1 MLPSLLGLVLAAAP
15 LALAAPTL
23 NYPLQDQLPPVAR
36 VGNAYTYSLLPSTF
50 TSSSNITYTTTAL
63 PAWLSWS
70 PGIETFYG
78 TPSSSDIGQTDIT
91 VTATDG
97 TGSTT
102 SKWTAIVS
110 NYSVPAV
117 HSSFP
122 TQIADPSLRAF
133 ASASALPGG
142 TGVSVP
148 PFWSFSLGFAS
159 DTFRVSHTD
168 PINGEL
174 FFAARQRGTSSLPS
188 WLRFDNE
195 TMTFNGVAP
204 ANGSYTIVATGT
216 DYWGYSG
223 AQTSFVI
230 EVGQGAG
237 IELQKGSNWTDLQT
251 MSRGKVAYTLDLSDV
266 LVNGQ
271 AAGAGQ
277 LAVSMNSADFSW
289 LSLDSSSHT
298 FSGTTPDRYI
308 NGTVSPLSIPI
319 TIAST
324 NTSDTLTL
332 TSYVAMDIL
341 PYFFTTFNLPNASVT
356 PGSFFSWSLG
366 NYVVNKTAIINA
378 TVSPSDASSWLSFNP
393 SNMTLTG
400 MAPKNPSY
408 ATVDVIFH
416 ASQGGNT
423 ATTDLKV
430 AMTGVT
436 ATTSSTGT
444 AAVSTSS
451 SGSSSSGG
459 LSKGAKIG
467 IGIACGL
474 IAMILLLLLL
484 FCCCRR
490 RKQRQAENDTRDN
503 DADSFVVGS
512 PTQANDP
519 FRKSNTL
526 DPPRNIF
533 GEIAK
538 FSPFGNRQPEPNSFR
553 PTSGATS
560 GATSET
566 MAERPHRIDGLKGI
580 LEWSEKPSEFN
591 TPRLDNGSSS
601 FLGHGDVIGVN
612 DPINRPSQ
620 EASSFT
626 QTFGSDTESSRA
638 SWESRRS
645 FHWSSAENEG
655 EEKNNRMSTTPS
667 IPRPRQDFTPRYPR
681 NNSPTALAR
690 LTSIRDVEGDASP
703 EFSEFGSG
711 EGHMSPGSH
720 EESSNFVSGGSS
732 GSVFAGGPSGLSRFG
747 ESQGFKTD
755 DEEADTTDHEGPAVV
770 TMAERQ
776 SFETRR
782 PSMNRPTPK
791 LRPSK
796 ERVLSPVSN
805 ETKRSSQA
813 LTGRQSGAFDDAEDP
828 RNSVYAPSTSYE
840 PSEVQGLG
848 YPASAIYF
856 SSPNPDDGQFSN
868 RGSTIISDGR
878 ASTIQALRT
887 DDHQHPLSPPLPQV
901 GSFVRPRPI
910 STFRP
915 TSQPAEGRVHAVAN
929 ETFSIHPPI
938 NPPPTVSLS
947 AATWSSNP
955 PSTYRAVA
963 EGGMPAWLH
972 FDARELELWG
982 VPGLANSGD
991 VTAIRIIETLP
1002 RDKRRSDPTQFGYEP
1017 PQEREVGKVTIEV
1030 VDRMRS
1036 PQFALDGSP
1045 HAL

>member
-1 MLPSLLGLVLAAAP
+1 
-15 LALAAPTL
+15 
-23 NYPLQDQLPPVAR
+23 
-36 VGNAYTYSLLPSTF
+36 
-50 TSSSNITYTTTAL
+50 
-63 PAWLSWS
+63 
-70 PGIETFYG
+70 
-78 TPSSSDIGQTDIT
+78 
-91 VTATDG
+91 
-97 TGSTT
+97 
-102 SKWTAIVS
+102 
-110 NYSVPAV
+110 
-117 HSSFP
+117 
-122 TQIADPSLRAF
+122 
-133 ASASALPGG
+133 
-142 TGVSVP
+142 
-148 PFWSFSLGFAS
+148 
-159 DTFRVSHTD
+159 
-168 PINGEL
+168 
-174 FFAARQRGTSSLPS
+174 
-188 WLRFDNE
+188 
-195 TMTFNGVAP
+195 
-204 ANGSYTIVATGT
+204 
-216 DYWGYSG
+216 
-223 AQTSFVI
+223 
-230 EVGQGAG
+230 
-237 IELQKGSNWTDLQT
+237 
-251 MSRGKVAYTLDLSDV
+251 
-266 LVNGQ
+266 
-271 AAGAGQ
+271 
-277 LAVSMNSADFSW
+277 
-289 LSLDSSSHT
+289 
-298 FSGTTPDRYI
+298 
-308 NGTVSPLSIPI
+308 
-319 TIAST
+319 
-324 NTSDTLTL
+324 
-332 TSYVAMDIL
+332 
-341 PYFFTTFNLPNASVT
+341 
-356 PGSFFSWSLG
+356 
-366 NYVVNKTAIINA
+366 
-378 TVSPSDASSWLSFNP
+378 
-393 SNMTLTG
+393 
-400 MAPKNPSY
+400 
-408 ATVDVIFH
+408 
-416 ASQGGNT
+416 
-423 ATTDLKV
+423 
-430 AMTGVT
+430 MTGVT

-620 EASSFT
+620 ASSFT

-711 EGHMSPGSH
+711 EGHSRPGLMRR
-720 EESSNFVSGGSS
+720 
-732 GSVFAGGPSGLSRFG
+732 AATLSRAG
-747 ESQGFKTD
+747 RWARSLLADLRDCRDSATRRGSRQTTRRR
-755 DEEADTTDHEGPAVV
+755 ADTTDHEGPAVV
-770 TMAERQ
+770 TMAERR

-848 YPASAIYF
+848 YYRPG
-856 SSPNPDDGQFSN
+856 D
-868 RGSTIISDGR
+868 
-878 ASTIQALRT
+878 L
-887 DDHQHPLSPPLPQV
+887 LLLP
-901 GSFVRPRPI
+901 
-910 STFRP
+910 
-915 TSQPAEGRVHAVAN
+915 
-929 ETFSIHPPI
+929 
-938 NPPPTVSLS
+938 
-947 AATWSSNP
+947 
-955 PSTYRAVA
+955 
-963 EGGMPAWLH
+963 
-972 FDARELELWG
+972 
-982 VPGLANSGD
+982 
-991 VTAIRIIETLP
+991 
-1002 RDKRRSDPTQFGYEP
+1002 
-1017 PQEREVGKVTIEV
+1017 
-1030 VDRMRS
+1030 
-1036 PQFALDGSP
+1036 
-1045 HAL
+1045 

>member
-1 MLPSLLGLVLAAAP
+1 MGRASRVASLNLEAGA
-15 LALAAPTL
+15 
-23 NYPLQDQLPPVAR
+23 
-36 VGNAYTYSLLPSTF
+36 
-50 TSSSNITYTTTAL
+50 
-63 PAWLSWS
+63 
-70 PGIETFYG
+70 
-78 TPSSSDIGQTDIT
+78 
-91 VTATDG
+91 ATDE
-97 TGSTT
+97 
-102 SKWTAIVS
+102 
-110 NYSVPAV
+110 
-117 HSSFP
+117 F
-122 TQIADPSLRAF
+122 
-133 ASASALPGG
+133 
-142 TGVSVP
+142 
-148 PFWSFSLGFAS
+148 
-159 DTFRVSHTD
+159 
-168 PINGEL
+168 
-174 FFAARQRGTSSLPS
+174 
-188 WLRFDNE
+188 
-195 TMTFNGVAP
+195 
-204 ANGSYTIVATGT
+204 
-216 DYWGYSG
+216 
-223 AQTSFVI
+223 
-230 EVGQGAG
+230 
-237 IELQKGSNWTDLQT
+237 
-251 MSRGKVAYTLDLSDV
+251 
-266 LVNGQ
+266 
-271 AAGAGQ
+271 
-277 LAVSMNSADFSW
+277 
-289 LSLDSSSHT
+289 SSSHT

-378 TVSPSDASSWLSFNP
+378 NGIPFRREQLAVVQPFQYDPHGYGAQEPQLRDCRRYFP
-393 SNMTLTG
+393 CQPG
-400 MAPKNPSY
+400 R
-408 ATVDVIFH
+408 
-416 ASQGGNT
+416 NT

-512 PTQANDP
+512 PH
-519 FRKSNTL
+519 S
-526 DPPRNIF
+526 
-533 GEIAK
+533 
-538 FSPFGNRQPEPNSFR
+538 R
-553 PTSGATS
+553 PTTRSERATRSTRPETSLERSQSSRRLVTANPSPTRSARPAAPPAVLRARQWRRDHTGLTGSRGFSSGAKS
-560 GATSET
+560 HQS
-566 MAERPHRIDGLKGI
+566 
-580 LEWSEKPSEFN
+580 S
-591 TPRLDNGSSS
+591 TPLVWTTARA
-601 FLGHGDVIGVN
+601 
-612 DPINRPSQ
+612 
-620 EASSFT
+620 ASSAT
-626 QTFGSDTESSRA
+626 AMSLASTTRSTDPAKKRA
-638 SWESRRS
+638 RSLRRS
-645 FHWSSAENEG
+645 V
-655 EEKNNRMSTTPS
+655 RTPS
-667 IPRPRQDFTPRYPR
+667 RPAQVGRAGGPSTGARPRMRVRRRTTACPRPRVSLDRDKTSRR
-681 NNSPTALAR
+681 DTLETTSPTALAR

-747 ESQGFKTD
+747 DSQGFKTD

-770 TMAERQ
+770 TVAERQ

-1002 RDKRRSDPTQFGYEP
+1002 RDKRRSDPTQSRTSRHKNGRLARSRLSESPGAHQSIAEP
-1017 PQEREVGKVTIEV
+1017 RLTTLAGWWT
-1030 VDRMRS
+1030 
-1036 PQFALDGSP
+1036 A
-1045 HAL
+1045 